1 MSRLRA
7 TLIALSPLV
16 LGLLVV
22 AAMVATGE
30 RRELV
35 TSTPIPLLVALLA
48 LALSVILGLIVLALR
63 RQRVGRERVENA
75 RSTGERAGRADERDA
90 HRRFLARLDHE
101 LKNPVTAIRA
111 TLAGIAPTEPHDEA
125 LVVIDGQAQR
135 LAALVGDLR
144 ELAELETRPLE
155 LETIDLESVV
165 RDAVAAVAQ
174 QRPTAADRLTVTVDR
189 VPWPIP
195 ALLADPDLLGLAIEN
210 VVGNAAK
217 FSTEGPIE
225 IRLRED
231 GGHAVVEVADTGRG
245 IPVTAVDLVWD
256 ELARADNARDVPG
269 SGIGLSLVRA
279 ILRQHGGDVSL
290 RSVEG
295 AGTVVTLRVPTTKRV

>member
-1 MSRLRA
+1 MSTLRA
-7 TLIALSPLV
+7 TLVALAPLV
-16 LGLLVV
+16 LGSIITIALLLS
-22 AAMVATGE
+22 GE

-35 TSTPIPLLVALLA
+35 IGTPIPVLVFLLFLGLTAVVGLLMLA
-48 LALSVILGLIVLALR
+48 LGR
-63 RQRVGRERVENA
+63 RRSQREQVDVA
-75 RSTGERAGRADERDA
+75 HSTGEQHGRAEERDA

-111 TLAGIAPTEPHDEA
+111 TLAGIDPAGPSDDA

-135 LAALVGDLR
+135 LAVLVGDLR

-165 RDAVAAVAQ
+165 RDAVGAVAQ
-174 QRPTAADRLTVTVDR
+174 QRPATADRFVVTVDR

-217 FSTEGPIE
+217 YSASGPIE

-231 GGHAVVEVADTGRG
+231 GGHAVVEVADSGRG
-245 IPVTAVDLVWD
+245 IPAAAIGLVWD
-256 ELARADNARDVPG
+256 ELARADNARDVAG

-279 ILRQHGGDVSL
+279 ILHQHGGNVGL
-290 RSVEG
+290 RSLEG
-295 AGTVVTLRVPTTKRV
+295 SGTVVTLRMPIRR

>member
-1 MSRLRA
+1 MSAARA
-7 TLIALSPLV
+7 TLIAVGPLAIGLVIAVV
-16 LGLLVV
+16 LAV
-22 AAMVATGE
+22 AGE
-30 RRELV
+30 RRELIIA
-35 TSTPIPLLVALLA
+35 TPLPVVVLLVAGT
-48 LALSVILGLIVLALR
+48 LSLVLGAVVITLRLR
-63 RQRVGRERVENA
+63 RVERERLAVA
-75 RSTGERAGRADERDA
+75 RSTGEQSGRADERDA

-111 TLAGIAPTEPHDEA
+111 TLAGIDPAGPSSDA
-125 LVVIDGQAQR
+125 LTVIDGQAQR

-165 RDAVAAVAQ
+165 RDAVGAVAQ
-174 QRPTAADRLTVTVDR
+174 QRPATADRFVVTVDR

-217 FSTEGPIE
+217 YSASGPIE

-231 GGHAVVEVADTGRG
+231 GGHAVVEVADSGRG
-245 IPVTAVDLVWD
+245 IPAAAVSVVWD

-279 ILRQHGGDVSL
+279 ILHQHGGEVSL
-290 RSVEG
+290 RSLEG
-295 AGTVVTLRVPTTKRV
+295 SGTVVTLRMPIRR

>member
-7 TLIALSPLV
+7 TLVALIP
-16 LGLLVV
+16 LGLGLIAAAVLV
-22 AAMVATGE
+22 MTGE

-35 TSTPIPLLVALLA
+35 IGTPIPLLVALVA
-48 LALSVILGLIVLALR
+48 LALSAIVGAIVIVVR
-63 RQRVGRERVENA
+63 RRTLQRERLDTA
-75 RSTGERAGRADERDA
+75 RAAGEQSGRADERES

-111 TLAGIAPTEPHDEA
+111 TLAGIAPAGRDDDA

-155 LETIDLESVV
+155 LETIDLEAVV

-174 QRPTAADRLTVTVDR
+174 QRPAAADRLAVTVDR

-210 VVGNAAK
+210 VVANAAK
-217 FSTEGPIE
+217 FSADGPIE
-225 IRLRED
+225 VRLRED

-245 IPVTAVDLVWD
+245 IPSTAVDLVWD

-295 AGTVVTLRVPTTKRV
+295 SGTVVTLRVPTQRGD

>member
-1 MSRLRA
+1 MNALRV
-7 TLIALSPLV
+7 TLIAIVPLAV
-16 LGLLVV
+16 GVIV
-22 AAMVATGE
+22 AAVLLAAGE

-35 TSTPIPLLVALLA
+35 VGTPIPLLAVLVGVVASAIAGAILA
-48 LALSVILGLIVLALR
+48 ARRRRALR
-63 RQRVGRERVENA
+63 LEHIAIA
-75 RSTGERAGRADERDA
+75 RSAGEQSGRAEERDA

-111 TLAGIAPTEPHDEA
+111 TLAGIDPTGPSDDA
-125 LVVIDGQAQR
+125 LAVIDGQAQR
-135 LAALVGDLR
+135 MAALVGDLR

-174 QRPTAADRLTVTVDR
+174 QRPATVDRFVVTVDR

-195 ALLADPDLLGLAIEN
+195 ALLADPDLLGLAVEN

-217 FSTEGPIE
+217 YSAHGPIE
-225 IRLRED
+225 VRLRED
-231 GGHAVVEVADTGRG
+231 GGHVVVEVADSGRG
-245 IPVTAVDLVWD
+245 IPATAVDLVWD

-279 ILRQHGGDVSL
+279 ILHQHGGNVGL
-290 RSVEG
+290 RSLEG
-295 AGTVVTLRVPTTKRV
+295 SGTVVTLRMPIRR